1 VQSVLAGF
9 ATIAIIIALGVL
21 LAHTRILDAQSQA
34 MLARLSFYVA
44 SPALMVT
51 VLGRA
56 EVSLLFSSSL
66 IASLGS
72 VVVAATAAVV
82 LARLVWRRSGSDTVI
97 AVFCASYVNAGNLG
111 LPIAAYVLGDA
122 SLIAPMLLAQLVVL
136 QPLGLAVL
144 DATVRVPDP
153 DQSRGARLR
162 RRLSQPFRNPLM
174 VGSLVGLLLAVTQV
188 ELPRFVADPLVLVGG
203 MAVPGMLIAYGISLR
218 LGPRPGAGEPA
229 VQVATL
235 VALKLVVQP
244 AVAYLLGRF
253 VVGLDG
259 LDLLAVTLIAGLPS
273 AQNVFAIALRYR
285 RAEILARDAIFIS
298 TVVSVPVLVLIAGL
312 LG

>member
-1 VQSVLAGF
+1 MLAGF
-9 ATIAIIIALGVL
+9 ATISIIIALGVL

-72 VVVAATAAVV
+72 VVVAASAVVV

-144 DATVRVPDP
+144 DATVTEPSQTR
-153 DQSRGARLR
+153 ARRWR
-162 RRLSQPFRNPLM
+162 RSLTQPFRNPLM
-174 VGSLVGLLLAVTQV
+174 VGSLLGLLLAVTGMR
-188 ELPRFVADPLVLVGG
+188 LPRFVEDPLTLVGG

-218 LGPRPGAGEPA
+218 LGPRPGSGEPA
-229 VQVATL
+229 AQVATL
-235 VALKLVVQP
+235 VALKLVLQP

-259 LDLLAVTLIAGLPS
+259 LDLLAVTLIAGLPT
-273 AQNVFAIALRYR
+273 AQNVFTIALRYR
-285 RAEILARDAIFIS
+285 RAEVLSRDVVLIS
-298 TVVSVPVLVLIAGL
+298 TVVSVPALVLIAGL